1 MSGVWGGFVISFSL
15 NLDPRQ
21 KSAIQK
27 LLSPYFNA
35 GSGNTQAMVFKDFP
49 FKVLRGNRIF
59 IDFFPFRKVD
69 VILTEN
75 SDSLNVRVVLKTF
88 WSVFSIYW
96 VSTLGL
102 YALTFLNPLN
112 VFEVKNLIGVIGTLA
127 LGFVF
132 TANPYPGYT
141 YANQKNLE
149 SLK

>member
-1 MSGVWGGFVISFSL
+1 MISFSL
-15 NLDPRQ
+15 DLDPPQ

-35 GSGNTQAMVFKDFP
+35 GSGNTPTMVFKNVP

-75 SDSLNVRVVLKTF
+75 SDSLNVRVVLKAF
-88 WSVFSIYW
+88 WTVFSIYW
-96 VSTLGL
+96 SSTLGL
-102 YALTFLNPLN
+102 YALTFLHPLN
-112 VFEVKNLIGVIGTLA
+112 VFEVKDLCGVIGALV

-132 TANPYPGYT
+132 AVNPYPGYT
-141 YANQKNLE
+141 FAIKRNLE